1 MNSIQKAYSYIDS
14 AYPEMIY
21 TLQKWVS
28 VPSLKA
34 DPAPDAPLCHGPL
47 KRCAERKGHQYHDF
61 GI

>member
-34 DPAPDAPLCHGPL
+34 DPAPDAPL
-47 KRCAERKGHQYHDF
+47 KV
-61 GI
+61 